1 MLMFSNIYTTQ
12 AKKVFDP
19 GLRKYFLSIY
29 NYIALALV
37 ITGIS
42 AFGALNFEPVTRML
56 YNVGPGGMI
65 HGVTPFGWIMNFMPL
80 VISIYMSSNYHVIN
94 AQRSQTLFWIYS
106 ASIGIAISWVGLVYT
121 GASLVKTFFICA
133 AAFGAISIYGYT
145 TERDLTSV
153 GAFFSMGLLAIFV
166 VSLINMIIG
175 SAQIYFVTS
184 FLGIFIF
191 LGLIAWDTQRLKA
204 IYYASGGGE
213 VGQKQAVF
221 AALFL
226 YTNIINLFLSL
237 LSFFGERRR

>member
-1 MLMFSNIYTTQ
+1 MFSNIYTAQ

-29 NYIALALV
+29 NYITLALV

-42 AFGALNFEPVTRML
+42 AFGALNFEPLTRML
-56 YNVGPGGMI
+56 YIVGPGGMI
-65 HGVTPFGWIMNFMPL
+65 YGIKPFGWVMNFMPL
-80 VISIYMSSNYHVIN
+80 VISMYMSSNYHVMNI
-94 AQRSQTLFWIYS
+94 QKSQTLFWIYS
-106 ASIGIAISWVGLVYT
+106 AAIGISISWIGLFYT

-145 TERDLTSV
+145 TERDLTSA
-153 GAFFSMGLLAIFV
+153 GSFFSMGLLAILV
-166 VSLINMIIG
+166 VSLVNMMIG

-213 VGQKQAVF
+213 VGQKQAIF
-221 AALFL
+221 AALL
-226 YTNIINLFLSL
+226 IYTNIINLFLSL